1 MRYPKQFMELNT
13 FDDEM
18 EVDDGKFNMVQR
30 IKKKIAGMTRIRR
43 GLTVDSGA
51 ADHVIPVA
59 WIIGMIVMMSIGQIR
74 GLMYVAANGSKIANC
89 GQTVVEFMS
98 GEGTWAKLIFQIAAI
113 NKPLVSV
120 AKLVEDGYRVV
131 FDEEE
136 SHIIHKKTKQ
146 VIIVRKERG
155 VFVID
160 AYVNSKKKSNNE
172 PGFNRPGR

>member
-1 MRYPKQFMELNT
+1 
-13 FDDEM
+13 
-18 EVDDGKFNMVQR
+18 
-30 IKKKIAGMTRIRR
+30 
-43 GLTVDSGA
+43 
-51 ADHVIPVA
+51 
-59 WIIGMIVMMSIGQIR
+59 
-74 GLMYVAANGSKIANC
+74 MYVAANASKIANC

-136 SHIIHKKTKQ
+136 SHIIHKQTKKD
-146 VIIVRKERG
+146 IIMRKERG

-160 AYVNSKKKSNNE
+160 AYVNSKKKSKNE